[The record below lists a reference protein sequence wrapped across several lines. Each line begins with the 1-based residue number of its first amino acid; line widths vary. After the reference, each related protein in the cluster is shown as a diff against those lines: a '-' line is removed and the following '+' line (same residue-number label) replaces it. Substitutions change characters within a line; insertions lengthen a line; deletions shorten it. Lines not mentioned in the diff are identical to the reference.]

1 MSGLPIVLASASPR
15 RRDIL
20 SNLGIDF
27 EVRPTH
33 ADEDA
38 LEIDDDERYVEALA
52 RLKLEHGLDADLE
65 PGRFVLAADTIV
77 CIGGKRLGKPH
88 DDDEALSMLTTLAG
102 AEHLVRTSVA
112 LGRVGDGVLGV
123 RTVVTR
129 VWFRY
134 ATDEELRRYVA
145 LGECR
150 DKAGAYAIQGVASG
164 FVRRIEGSYGN
175 VVGLPAAE
183 TIELLLEH
191 GAVGRWP

>member
-1 MSGLPIVLASASPR
+1 LSSLPIVLASASPR

-52 RLKLEHGLDADLE
+52 RLKLEHGLEADLE

-77 CIGGKRLGKPH
+77 CIGGKRLGKPR
-88 DDDEALSMLTTLAG
+88 DDDDALSMLTALAG
-102 AEHLVRTSVA
+102 EEHLVRTSVA
-112 LGRVGDGVLGV
+112 LGRVGEGALGV

-129 VWFRY
+129 VWFRS
-134 ATDEELRRYVA
+134 ATEEELRRYVA
-145 LGECR
+145 LGECG
-150 DKAGAYAIQGVASG
+150 DKAGAYAIQGMASG

-191 GAVGRWP
+191 DAIGRWP